1 MRPLLIRAAFR
12 RIDTLVTAADRS
24 LSGRRRVVVAAL
36 VPMAVLL
43 VGAAIRIAMRPRRD
57 FDEHLFMN
65 VGRHI
70 LESGIPLDTYTRP
83 EAPNLF
89 FDHTPFYVYFVGLL
103 TALPGPTVLILRGS
117 SLVFGLM
124 TVGLVFL
131 IALRLR
137 GVGSALVG
145 SVLVA
150 ANPFFITYSW
160 FIRMEVPLCFFL
172 VLAVYLLISERF
184 LLAGLSIAAA
194 VMLKEIALAF
204 WLVAAVY
211 VFARH
216 GPRAALSVAA
226 PAPIA
231 VLAWL
236 AYAASLDFDRLRTTL
251 ERWGRSAAGDEPDNR
266 RFQIGVLAWT
276 QTVLSG
282 VIGGLVIL
290 AAGAA
295 AALAA
300 TMRDRIPPIAIVPAA
315 YVVVAVA
322 ASYVMSLKEPR
333 FLIAIVPM
341 LALCIALAVDW
352 GAAWSRAKAGGGLAR
367 PEGLEPPTL

>member
-1 MRPLLIRAAFR
+1 ME
-12 RIDTLVTAADRS
+12 TLTRS
-24 LSGRRRVVVAAL
+24 VDGRLTGRRRIVVAAL
-36 VPMAVLL
+36 IPMVVLL
-43 VGAAIRIAMRPRRD
+43 IGAAIRIAMRPKRD
-57 FDEHLFMN
+57 FDEHLFMH

-70 LESGIPLDTYTRP
+70 LELGVPLDTYTHP
-83 EAPNLF
+83 EAPAFF
-89 FDHTPFYVYFVGLL
+89 FDHTPLYVYFVGLL

-137 GVGSALVG
+137 GLGSALVG

-160 FIRMEVPLCFFL
+160 FIRMEVPLTFFL
-172 VLAVYLLISERF
+172 VLAVYFLISERF
-184 LLAGLSIAAA
+184 LLAGLAIATA

-204 WLVAAVY
+204 WLVATAY
-211 VFARH
+211 VLWRH
-216 GPRAALSVAA
+216 GRRAALSVGL

-236 AYAASLDFDRLRTTL
+236 AYAASLDFERLRTTL
-251 ERWGRSAAGDEPDNR
+251 ERWGRSAAGNEADNR
-266 RFQIGVLAWT
+266 RFRIGPLAWT
-276 QTVLSG
+276 QTILSG
-282 VIGGLVIL
+282 VIGGLVIF
-290 AAGAA
+290 AAGIA

-300 TMRDRIPPIAIVPAA
+300 TFRDRIPPITIVPAA
-315 YVVVAVA
+315 YIVVAVA

-352 GAAWSRAKAGGGLAR
+352 GEAWSRARSGGAGGRAGVVA
-367 PEGLEPPTL
+367 EGG

>member
-1 MRPLLIRAAFR
+1 MRAAAR
-12 RIDTLVTAADRS
+12 RITTFARSLDRS
-24 LSGRRRVVVAAL
+24 LTGRRRLVVAGL
-36 VPMAVLL
+36 FPMFVLL
-43 VGAAIRIAMRPRRD
+43 VGAAIRIAMRPKRD

-70 LESGIPLDTYTRP
+70 LEQGLPLDTYTDP
-83 EAPNLF
+83 TTTNFF
-89 FDHTPFYVYFVGLL
+89 FDHTPLYVYFVGLL

-137 GVGSALVG
+137 GLGSALVG
-145 SVLVA
+145 SVIVA
-150 ANPFFITYSW
+150 ANPFFVTYSW

-172 VLAVYLLISERF
+172 VLAIYLLVSERF
-184 LLAGLSIAAA
+184 LLAGIAIAFA
-194 VMLKEIALAF
+194 VMLKEIVLAF
-204 WLVAAVY
+204 WLVATVY
-211 VFARH
+211 VLWRH
-216 GPRAALSVAA
+216 GRRAALSVGL

-236 AYAASLDFDRLRTTL
+236 AYAASLDFERLRTTL
-251 ERWGRSAAGDEPDNR
+251 ERWGRSTAGNEPDNR
-266 RFQIGVLAWT
+266 RFRVGVLAWT
-276 QTVLSG
+276 QTILSG
-282 VIGGLVIL
+282 VVGGLVIF
-290 AAGAA
+290 AAGVAA
-295 AALAA
+295 GVAA
-300 TMRDRIPPIAIVPAA
+300 TVRDRIPPITMLPAA

-352 GAAWSRAKAGGGLAR
+352 GQAWTRARSGRVGGRDGAVA
-367 PEGLEPPTL
+367 EGG